1 MSKTDELLLD
11 REVNGLRISFF
22 LKILFFLAMLGG
34 TFSPEATEFERI
46 FGSIETISVIGIISF
61 FLYLI
66 RDRKHLA
73 LIGITSSF
81 LDGIFLALIVIIW
94 YVAEGG
100 SSISPVLLL
109 KTTIYTFSTGLMILN
124 SFALRPLYP
133 IIVGIVFTLAQ
144 IGFFIF
150 AFSIQ
155 SDMNTTSFKDQ
166 FLSNRISFFL
176 YFLVHILL
184 PFIFGSLALAFL
196 THIARSTVLQAI
208 ALEKEKSQMQRYF
221 SPKIAEKIIAE
232 DEDFLKPGGSRHPV
246 AIMFCDIRNFT
257 RMSEKLK
264 PEEVV
269 EVLSRYHAQ
278 MVEVIFKHNGTL
290 DKYIGD
296 AIMAT
301 FGTPNPSPNDC
312 DNALRAAIDM
322 RLALH
327 EWNEAQKLLG
337 RTSLAHGISIS
348 YGDVIVGNIGTRERL
363 EYTVI
368 GDAVNTASRMESLC
382 KEYNADILISESL
395 KQQLKLKYNL
405 TSLGLI
411 PLRGK
416 DEPISIFKVE

>member
-1 MSKTDELLLD
+1 
-11 REVNGLRISFF
+11 
-22 LKILFFLAMLGG
+22 
-34 TFSPEATEFERI
+34 
-46 FGSIETISVIGIISF
+46 
-61 FLYLI
+61 
-66 RDRKHLA
+66 
-73 LIGITSSF
+73 
-81 LDGIFLALIVIIW
+81 
-94 YVAEGG
+94 
-100 SSISPVLLL
+100 
-109 KTTIYTFSTGLMILN
+109 LN
-124 SFALRPLYP
+124 F
-133 IIVGIVFTLAQ
+133 
-144 IGFFIF
+144 
-150 AFSIQ
+150 
-155 SDMNTTSFKDQ
+155 
-166 FLSNRISFFL
+166 
-176 YFLVHILL
+176 
-184 PFIFGSLALAFL
+184 
-196 THIARSTVLQAI
+196 TVLQAI
-208 ALEKEKSQMQRYF
+208 TLYKEKSQMQRYF

-269 EVLSRYHAQ
+269 EVLSRYHSQ

-327 EWNEAQKLLG
+327 EWNEAQRLLG